1 MEHLLWSCPFSVIP
15 LLQACSLSHHPAV
28 WGSSVVY
35 CISAGLSFDRQC
47 AWGRRGRQKALVFG
61 KKQAR
66 QPERE
71 GRGSMRIRLAW
82 RVQIENQTKPPCGHM
97 RLTLN
102 ASYPANWMSSR
113 PATQGTH
120 TKCASTSMME
130 RSPPG
135 GKPSCLRSETSYWPF
150 DRETDT
156 FKHDGIITANVL
168 FLTVGL
174 KTDVTDVN
182 PLPDS

>member
-1 MEHLLWSCPFSVIP
+1 MFKKWRWNTFYDLVLSVSYRCCRHVHCPTTLLSEGAALFTFSV
-15 LLQACSLSHHPAV
+15 LCNF
-28 WGSSVVY
+28 
-35 CISAGLSFDRQC
+35 ISAGLSFDRQC

-71 GRGSMRIRLAW
+71 RRGSMRIRSAW

-97 RLTLN
+97 RLKLN

-120 TKCASTSMME
+120 TKCASASMME

-135 GKPSCLRSETSYWPF
+135 GKPSCLRS
-150 DRETDT
+150 
-156 FKHDGIITANVL
+156 
-168 FLTVGL
+168 
-174 KTDVTDVN
+174 
-182 PLPDS
+182 